1 MTAARRRASAWL
13 AAATVVAIAWSALIL
28 LAPAWLAASP
38 GEHALTPRV
47 SAAGVTYLVASRVCH
62 QRPDRSFHLHGQP
75 LPVCG
80 RCTGLYLSG
89 TMGLVAGVAV
99 RRRASPAARG
109 SARLPASLD
118 SRVIWL
124 AVAALPTVLT
134 WSAEMLGLWNPG
146 TTLRAIA
153 AVPLGL
159 AAGALVAGR
168 RR

>member
-13 AAATVVAIAWSALIL
+13 AAATVVAFAWSALIL
-28 LAPAWLAASP
+28 LAPAWLATRT
-38 GEHALTPRV
+38 GDNALTPRV
-47 SAAGVTYLVASRVCH
+47 TAAGATYLVASRVCH
-62 QRPDRSFHLHGQP
+62 QRPDRSFHLHGRA

-89 TMGLVAGVAV
+89 TIGLLAGVAV
-99 RRRASPAARG
+99 RRRARPAARG

-124 AVAALPTVLT
+124 AVAALPTALT
-134 WSAEMLGLWNPG
+134 WSTEMLGLWNPG
-146 TTLRAIA
+146 TTLRAITA
-153 AVPLGL
+153 IPLGL
-159 AAGALVAGR
+159 AAGVLVAGR